1 MRGTS
6 ILELLVIFRP
16 QKEGHVPHRT
26 SCTFVPMIW
35 IMQYSDAH
43 SSNVLCTAFMVVA
56 HFWPFFCICAFYG
69 RLSLAYKFSSSADP
83 ISLSVLCPWRQ
94 RRSLSVAACWA
105 NCERCHVGRCGEG
118 EELGDSNLK
127 FKCFERYE
135 TQLFEEHC
143 TPFFSSV
150 GSELWKSSNTVTQQ
164 LKKSQVE
171 FYTAHC
177 LALAWN
183 WNASESSKIK
193 IIIRP
198 NLISTFA
205 PFWKWANWERKNWG

>member
-1 MRGTS
+1 M
-6 ILELLVIFRP
+6 
-16 QKEGHVPHRT
+16 EGHVPHRT

-43 SSNVLCTAFMVVA
+43 SSNFLCTAFMAVT

-118 EELGDSNLK
+118 EELWDSNLK

-135 TQLFEEHC
+135 RQLFEEHC
-143 TPFFSSV
+143 TPFFSC
-150 GSELWKSSNTVTQQ
+150 WFRT
-164 LKKSQVE
+164 LKILKYS
-171 FYTAHC
+171 YTATQKNSSRVLYRPLSSPCMELEC
-177 LALAWN
+177 LRVKVWN
-183 WNASESSKIK
+183 VAFPPWHQWKVLL
-193 IIIRP
+193 IIFNCP
-198 NLISTFA
+198 WVVFCKSN
-205 PFWKWANWERKNWG
+205 NC